1 VQVEEEREMPAV
13 SAAEVQGYT
22 TGRQSEAAAAA
33 AADPG
38 LQALADG
45 AEPPPSKQS
54 GGELPFTLN
63 PKP

>member
-1 VQVEEEREMPAV
+1 MQVEEEREMPAV

-38 LQALADG
+38 LQALAGG
-45 AEPPPSKQS
+45 AEPPPSIALHL
-54 GGELPFTLN
+54 EP
-63 PKP
+63 